1 MRIDTNIA
9 PVGVEIEGR
18 EYPLAPRTAAL
29 AEKLRRAEEAGLR
42 AGRPHHRVEME
53 QLSLLLGRQ
62 AAREL
67 FPKGGGEDLDRLDA
81 IYYGV
86 LSALEAPGRLKRAE
100 RTRALAAELQE
111 LAGAIRPLM
120 ELAALLRGPGTPEEK
135 TEG

>member
-1 MRIDTNIA
+1 MRIDTQA
-9 PVGVEIEGR
+9 TPVRVEIEGR
-18 EYPLAPRTAAL
+18 EYPLMPRTARL
-29 AEKLRRAEEAGLR
+29 VEKLRRAEEAGMR
-42 AGRPHHRVEME
+42 EGRPHHRVEME

-67 FPKGGGEDLDRLDA
+67 FPKGGREDLDRLDA

-86 LSALEAPGRLKRAE
+86 LAALEAPGRLKRAE

-120 ELAALLRGPGTPEEK
+120 ELAALLRGSGAPEEE